1 MGVTSNTIATQQKKQ
16 TLNSNLSPI
25 TVAQTQQTLQT
36 FRTLKADN
44 SQAHNIEAASEAINH
59 QILSCFS
66 DKLNVKDLKDAQRE
80 IEESV
85 KALTKAALLELKS
98 MSKPHPLVE
107 KTLSIVAAIRGFK
120 QLNWNTSKEMISRQ
134 SFKMELMQVDFKT
147 LRPTEVLRAQ
157 GILTQKTNSMLTPEN
172 VQLHSEGAA
181 LLLIWTA
188 NMIKM
193 YAICVKIGIQP
204 EEHNRNTIKLD
215 QNANLDDFHKIST
228 RTKVM
233 LKKEQNKDKN
243 LKLE

>member
-1 MGVTSNTIATQQKKQ
+1 
-16 TLNSNLSPI
+16 
-25 TVAQTQQTLQT
+25 
-36 FRTLKADN
+36 
-44 SQAHNIEAASEAINH
+44 
-59 QILSCFS
+59 
-66 DKLNVKDLKDAQRE
+66 
-80 IEESV
+80 
-85 KALTKAALLELKS
+85 
-98 MSKPHPLVE
+98 
-107 KTLSIVAAIRGFK
+107 
-120 QLNWNTSKEMISRQ
+120 
-134 SFKMELMQVDFKT
+134 MQVDFKT

-181 LLLIWTA
+181 LLLIWAA

-233 LKKEQNKDKN
+233 LKKEQNTNKN
-243 LKLE
+243 LQLE